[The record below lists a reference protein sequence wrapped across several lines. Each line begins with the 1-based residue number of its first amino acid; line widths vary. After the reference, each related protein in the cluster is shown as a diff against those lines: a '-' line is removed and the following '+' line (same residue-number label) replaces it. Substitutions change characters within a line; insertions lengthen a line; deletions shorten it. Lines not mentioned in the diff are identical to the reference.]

1 MIQGKYRGRGGS
13 SCGIVNLFF
22 LVGDATQVERLSIQ
36 YAHDIN
42 TFSVRI

>member
-1 MIQGKYRGRGGS
+1 M
-13 SCGIVNLFF
+13 VPVVELLTFFF